1 MTSWPL
7 KVLEM
12 SIELWE
18 TAWQKLYHV
27 GPIQYRTENLAKLM
41 KVKLN
46 GGQGVLSKNLLP
58 AFGQD

>member
-1 MTSWPL
+1 MTSCPL

-12 SIELWE
+12 SMELWD
-18 TAWQKLYHV
+18 TAWQNLYHV
-27 GPIQYRTENLAKLM
+27 GPIQYRMENLAKLM

-46 GGQGVLSKNLLP
+46 SGQGVLSKNLLP